1 MEQEQQF
8 GAEQGIVQRDAGAVV
23 VGQAA
28 REQSELQSALILAR
42 RFPRDEGAVIR
53 RLHANAQR
61 VTFADD
67 ALYSFQRA
75 GNVIEGPSV
84 YFTRETAR
92 IFGNMRSG
100 IKIVDMTD
108 SLITVR
114 GWAMDL
120 ETNAY
125 SEREA
130 AFKPLIYRRTGGWQ
144 KPDER
149 DLRELVNKNGAICV
163 RNALLDLLPTDIVDE
178 ALRLCKVTSERAA
191 LDPARVLVML
201 KKYLAIGVTEKMLA
215 AWGKVTDPK
224 LLTPAQFAE
233 LGRIYK
239 TITDGAAVRADFF
252 PDEKPT
258 PTVTEENVGIKPGMG
273 AVNEEIKKRH
283 AKPAEPPAN
292 VNLETGEILDDDDA
306 GELTDADKQAIIDAE
321 NAEAAAEQAR
331 IDAQTQKNLETVRA
345 VKRKQKTM
353 VDNDGARSATMHGL

>member
-1 MEQEQQF
+1 MEQDQ
-8 GAEQGIVQRDAGAVV
+8 GLAAEQGIVQRDAGANI

-42 RFPRDEGAVIR
+42 RFPRDEAAVVR
-53 RLHANAQR
+53 KLHANAQR

-67 ALYSFQRA
+67 ALYSFQRG

-84 YFTRETAR
+84 YFTREAAR

-108 SLITVR
+108 TLVTVR

-130 AFKPLIYRRTGGWQ
+130 AFKPLIFRKSGGWQ

-163 RNALLDLLPTDIVDE
+163 RNAMLDLLPSDLVDE
-178 ALRLCKVTSERAA
+178 ALRMCKVTSERAA
-191 LDPARVLVML
+191 LDPARVLQML
-201 KKYLAIGVTEKMLA
+201 RKFLAIGVTEKMLA
-215 AWGKVTDPK
+215 TWGNTTDPK

-233 LGRIYK
+233 LGRVYK
-239 TITDGAAVRADFF
+239 TITDGAAARADFF
-252 PDEKPT
+252 PDDKPQPAVT
-258 PTVTEENVGIKPGMG
+258 PENVGIKPGMG
-273 AVNEEIKKRH
+273 AVNEEMKAAHPSRP
-283 AKPAEPPAN
+283 KPAPVETVNKETGEVTEAPPDVAALAEESRIQAEMERLEQADK
-292 VNLETGEILDDDDA
+292 VESQTKRNLETIKAAKKRGQKQDMLD
-306 GELTDADKQAIIDAE
+306 G
-321 NAEAAAEQAR
+321 
-331 IDAQTQKNLETVRA
+331 VSS
-345 VKRKQKTM
+345 M
-353 VDNDGARSATMHGL
+353 